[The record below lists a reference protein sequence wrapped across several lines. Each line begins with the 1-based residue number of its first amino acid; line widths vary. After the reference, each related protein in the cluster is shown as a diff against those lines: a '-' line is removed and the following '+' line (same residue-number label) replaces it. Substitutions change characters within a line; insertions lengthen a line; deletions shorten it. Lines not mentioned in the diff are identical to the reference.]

1 MARTELAPRRAAS
14 RPRFDTLASQRR
26 VSLCETLDRVLNKGA
41 VVAGDIVIS
50 VAGVDL
56 LYLGLNLVLTS
67 VETMRHWDTRN
78 PSAQAAVPTQEA
90 VPVLE
95 ESRP

>member
-1 MARTELAPRRAAS
+1 
-14 RPRFDTLASQRR
+14 
-26 VSLCETLDRVLNKGA
+26 
-41 VVAGDIVIS
+41 
-50 VAGVDL
+50 VDL

-78 PSAQAAVPTQEA
+78 PSAQAAVPAEEA

-95 ESRP
+95 ENRP